1 MDQTVFGF
9 YKGLPMKKDSRTLLI
24 ACISLSIALAG
35 FSATASAE
43 DTTME
48 VFVDQMKGTKQTINC
63 KEPIVRDGTTMNCGS
78 IAQSFKILMAPVK
91 KGNEPVT
98 VECVEG
104 GGVFA
109 YNSGF
114 VKQCRI
120 DQVVIVESISGAE
133 MRCVGHIVFFGRGG
147 VERCW

>member
-1 MDQTVFGF
+1 MDQAVFGF
-9 YKGLPMKKDSRTLLI
+9 YKGLPMKKNSRAFLI
-24 ACISLSIALAG
+24 ACVSLTAALVN
-35 FSATASAE
+35 FSTAALAE

-48 VFVDQMKGTKQTINC
+48 VYVDQMKGTKQTITC
-63 KEPIVRDGTTMNCGS
+63 KEPIVRDDTTMNCER

-98 VECVEG
+98 VECREG
-104 GGVFA
+104 SGVFA
-109 YNSGF
+109 YKSGF
-114 VKQCRI
+114 VKQCVI

-133 MRCVGHIVFFGRGG
+133 MRCGGHIVFFGRGG

>member
-1 MDQTVFGF
+1 MDQAVFGF
-9 YKGLPMKKDSRTLLI
+9 HKGMPMKKVFRVLLI
-24 ACISLSIALAG
+24 ACISLIVPLAG

-48 VFVDQMKGTKQTINC
+48 VYVDQMKGTKQTITC
-63 KEPIVRDGTTMNCGS
+63 KEPIVRDDTTMNCER

-91 KGNEPVT
+91 KGNDPVT
-98 VECVEG
+98 VECAEG

-109 YNSGF
+109 YESGF

-120 DQVVIVESISGAE
+120 DNLVIVESISGAE
-133 MRCVGHIVFFGRGG
+133 MRCAGHIVFFGRGG

>member
-1 MDQTVFGF
+1 
-9 YKGLPMKKDSRTLLI
+9 MKRDSRALLI
-24 ACISLSIALAG
+24 ACISLTVALTG
-35 FSATASAE
+35 FSAPASAE
-43 DTTME
+43 ETME
-48 VFVDQMKGTKQTINC
+48 VYVDQMKGTKQTITC
-63 KEPIVRDGTTMNCGS
+63 KEPIVRDDTTMNCER

-109 YNSGF
+109 YKSGF

-120 DQVVIVESISGAE
+120 DNLIIVESISGAE
-133 MRCVGHIVFFGRGG
+133 MRCVGHIVFFSRGG